1 MIEFRHI
8 AAAAAAL
15 AVSFALPAAAAQIR
29 DYDQVTFDAA
39 IAQGKPVLVDVA
51 AWWCPVCW
59 SQRGT
64 ISNTV
69 KDNHA
74 FDDLL
79 ILHVSFD
86 HQRPVWKSFGVT
98 RQATLIGYDH
108 GQEVGRLAFVT
119 DKDQINALLATT
131 VKP

>member
-8 AAAAAAL
+8 ATAAAAL
-15 AVSFALPAAAAQIR
+15 TVSFALPAAAAQIR
-29 DYDQVTFDAA
+29 DYDQATFNAA

-51 AWWCPVCW
+51 VWWCPVCA

-64 ISNTV
+64 ISGAV
-69 KDNHA
+69 EDNHA

-86 HQRPVWKSFGVT
+86 HQRPVWKSFGT
-98 RQATLIGYDH
+98 IRCGLIERGS
-108 GQEVGRLAFVT
+108 
-119 DKDQINALLATT
+119 
-131 VKP
+131 